1 LGFIHFAFLAL
12 YRCCANK
19 IPDIVKL
26 ALAGAA
32 LVATLIGTILAGVG
46 TVDGKTFSETADSFK
61 TMSAAG
67 YTVGTPGMGVSI
79 AATIVQALAL
89 GITVY
94 KKHWVAQ
101 QVKPTSST
109 EEAKV

>member
-1 LGFIHFAFLAL
+1 M
-12 YRCCANK
+12 
-19 IPDIVKL
+19 KL

-46 TVDGKTFSETADSFK
+46 TVDGKTFSETADYYK
-61 TMSAAG
+61 TMSAMLAAAG
-67 YTVGTPGMGVSI
+67 YTLTVGTPGMGVSI

-94 KKHWVAQ
+94 KKYWVAQ

-109 EEAKV
+109 EAKV

>member
-1 LGFIHFAFLAL
+1 M
-12 YRCCANK
+12 
-19 IPDIVKL
+19 KL

-32 LVATLIGTILAGVG
+32 LVATLIGTILAGLGTFDTGVTLTFSQYADSLKASG
-46 TVDGKTFSETADSFK
+46 ATVD
-61 TMSAAG
+61 M
-67 YTVGTPGMGVSI
+67 PGMGVSI

-94 KKHWVAQ
+94 KKYWVAQ